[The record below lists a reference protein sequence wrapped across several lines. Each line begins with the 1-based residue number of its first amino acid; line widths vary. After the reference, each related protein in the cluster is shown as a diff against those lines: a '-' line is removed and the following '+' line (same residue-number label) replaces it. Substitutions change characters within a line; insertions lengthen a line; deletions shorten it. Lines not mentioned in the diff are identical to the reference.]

1 MQIMKLK
8 KVLPK
13 TVIVLLSLAMIG
25 GMLTVSPIKSFWVT
39 DAEARRG
46 GAAGVGGGPVGSGP
60 GVGGAAG
67 VGGGPV
73 GSGPGVG
80 DANVVDTPR
89 SDARPGVGVPGP
101 RGVADPRGVL
111 DPRGPLDPRN
121 PNNN

>member
-8 KVLPK
+8 KLLPK
-13 TVIVLLSLAMIG
+13 TLLVLLSLAMIG
-25 GMLTVSPIKSFWVT
+25 GLLTDSFWVT

-46 GAAGVGGGPVGSGP
+46 TAAGVGGGPVGSGP

-73 GSGPGVG
+73 GSGPGYGGARV
-80 DANVVDTPR
+80 AATPR
-89 SDARPGVGVPGP
+89 NYVHPGPGVPGP
-101 RGVADPRGVL
+101 RGIADPRGVL

-121 PNNN
+121 PYR

>member
-8 KVLPK
+8 KLLPK
-13 TVIVLLSLAMIG
+13 TLIVLLSLAMIG
-25 GMLTVSPIKSFWVT
+25 GMLTVTSMKSFWIS

-60 GVGGAAG
+60 GYGGAR
-67 VGGGPV
+67 
-73 GSGPGVG
+73 
-80 DANVVDTPR
+80 VVATPR
-89 SDARPGVGVPGP
+89 SYVHPGVGVPGP

-121 PNNN
+121 PNNY